1 MKHSRN
7 RNPWDILGISE
18 NASQEEIREAFKR
31 LAMKYHPDRD
41 SGDLETFKIIN
52 AAYNKLK
59 NNQMV
64 PIVKAPETKLVNL
77 KLTLKQQI
85 EGVNDYVDVDG
96 VLLKVKIRPGAQVN
110 EKIKVRG
117 DSQNFILNIKEQAH
131 KDFTR
136 HGFSLIME
144 YELDLI
150 EAMLGRNI
158 SIVGPTDEL
167 LEISIPAG
175 ATTGY
180 ILTIPEQGMYNRRT
194 NKRGNLN
201 IHLRLRVPIL
211 DTNDKIEEFITRLKN
226 VRN

>member
-117 DSQNFILNIKEQAH
+117 DSQNFILNIIDDRAK
-131 KDFTR
+131 
-136 HGFSLIME
+136 I
-144 YELDLI
+144 
-150 EAMLGRNI
+150 LG
-158 SIVGPTDEL
+158 G
-167 LEISIPAG
+167 
-175 ATTGY
+175 
-180 ILTIPEQGMYNRRT
+180 
-194 NKRGNLN
+194 K
-201 IHLRLRVPIL
+201 
-211 DTNDKIEEFITRLKN
+211 K
-226 VRN
+226 

>member
-1 MKHSRN
+1 MKHS

-18 NASQEEIREAFKR
+18 DASQEEIREAFKR

-41 SGDLETFKIIN
+41 SGDLETFKKIN

-64 PIVKAPETKLVNL
+64 PIVKAPETKMVNL
-77 KLTLKQQI
+77 RLTIKQQI
-85 EGVNDYVDVDG
+85 EGINDYIDVEG
-96 VLLKVKIRPGAQVN
+96 VLLKVKIRPGAQVD
-110 EKIKVRG
+110 EKIKVR
-117 DSQNFILNIKEQAH
+117 DKNQNFILNIKEQAH

-136 HGFSLIME
+136 YGISLIME
-144 YELDLI
+144 YDLDIL
-150 EAMLGRNI
+150 EAMTGGTI
-158 SIVGPTDEL
+158 SIIGPTDEP
-167 LEISIPAG
+167 LEIPIPAG
-175 ATTGY
+175 VTTGY
-180 ILTIPEQGMYNRRT
+180 ILTIPGQGMYNRRT

-201 IHLRLRVPIL
+201 IHLRLSVPVL

>member
-1 MKHSRN
+1 MKHS

-18 NASQEEIREAFKR
+18 DASPEEIRAAFKR
-31 LAMKYHPDRD
+31 LAMMYHPDRD
-41 SGDLETFKIIN
+41 TGDIETFKKIN

-59 NNQMV
+59 NNQMI
-64 PIVKAPETKLVNL
+64 PIVRAPATRMVNL

-85 EGVNDYVDVDG
+85 EGINDYVDVEG
-96 VLLKVKIRPGAQVN
+96 TLLKVKIRPGAQVD

-117 DSQNFILNIKEQAH
+117 ENQNFILNIKEQAH

-144 YELDLI
+144 YNLDI
-150 EAMLGRNI
+150 VEAMLGGTI
-158 SIVGPTDEL
+158 SIISPTEEP
-167 LEISIPAG
+167 LEIPIPAG
-175 ATTGY
+175 VTTGY
-180 ILTIPEQGMYNRRT
+180 ILTIPGQGLYNRRT

-201 IHLRLRVPIL
+201 IHLRLSVPVL
-211 DTNDKIEEFITRLKN
+211 DTTEKIEEFITRLKN